1 MEKNANKKIKQRFL
15 PTGERMSLI
24 GKSVSHVFADI
35 FRFGTVIEEKT
46 DNTWKYVK
54 INWFD
59 DESFEMDRR
68 RVMNL
73 RGYDKYSDWYRID
86 KVNFIDVEKMIS
98 TLNKLKTSTKR
109 KKALTQ
115 HQQRTYFS
123 RKVPAC

>member
-1 MEKNANKKIKQRFL
+1 MEKNADKKIKQRFL

-59 DESFEMDRR
+59 DESFEMDRL
-68 RVMNL
+68 RVINL

>member
-24 GKSVSHVFADI
+24 GKSVSHVFANT

-46 DNTWKYVK
+46 DNIWKYVK

-59 DESFEMDRR
+59 DESYEMDKQ
-68 RVMNL
+68 RVINL

>member
-59 DESFEMDRR
+59 DESFEMDRL
-68 RVMNL
+68 RVINL

-123 RKVPAC
+123 RKAPPC

>member
-1 MEKNANKKIKQRFL
+1 
-15 PTGERMSLI
+15 MSLI

>member
-59 DESFEMDRR
+59 DESFEMDRL
-68 RVMNL
+68 RVINL

>member
-1 MEKNANKKIKQRFL
+1 MEKNADKKIKQRFL

-123 RKVPAC
+123 RKVPGC

>member
-1 MEKNANKKIKQRFL
+1 MEKNADKKIKQRFL

-24 GKSVSHVFADI
+24 GKSVSHVFANT

-46 DNTWKYVK
+46 DNIWKYVK

>member
-1 MEKNANKKIKQRFL
+1 MEKNADKKIKQRFL

>member
-24 GKSVSHVFADI
+24 GKSVSHVFANT

>member
-59 DESFEMDRR
+59 DESFEMDRL
-68 RVMNL
+68 RVINL

-86 KVNFIDVEKMIS
+86 KVNFIDAEKMIS

>member
-68 RVMNL
+68 RVINL

>member
-1 MEKNANKKIKQRFL
+1 MEKNADKKIKQRFL

-24 GKSVSHVFADI
+24 GKSVSHVFANT